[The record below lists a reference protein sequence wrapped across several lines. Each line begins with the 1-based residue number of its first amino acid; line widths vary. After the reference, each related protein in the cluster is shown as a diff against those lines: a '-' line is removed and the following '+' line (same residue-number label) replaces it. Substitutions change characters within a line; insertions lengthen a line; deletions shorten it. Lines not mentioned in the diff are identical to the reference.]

1 MLHRVRPRRQCLE
14 FSNTEVF
21 HLNFRI
27 EKFDFRPPKQ
37 RQEAN
42 KKVQF
47 GYFFRFLESRNISVK
62 IQFKQ
67 TCGEKPWLDD
77 SLGN

>member
-1 MLHRVRPRRQCLE
+1 MTRV
-14 FSNTEVF
+14 FHTEVF

-47 GYFFRFLESRNISVK
+47 GYFFV
-62 IQFKQ
+62 
-67 TCGEKPWLDD
+67 CGKWQ
-77 SLGN
+77 